1 MSFSGDL
8 QHLPIVDVIQL
19 LHSTR
24 KTGTLYLKSHK
35 GESQLTFNDGYFV
48 SANHVNNSVRIGRIL
63 VEMNVITHEE
73 LEQALLEQKNAG
85 ANRKPLV
92 ATLIEGGK
100 INKDDAYKGLESLI
114 EMTIVEILTWTS
126 GAFTLDVDKIDVS
139 DEYRYFPETLKQDL
153 SMNTQ
158 SVLMDALRIYDEKKR
173 DGTLNDGSLSGDEN
187 SPELPPGS
195 GETSDG
201 ITADLLGLDDL
212 DTLEKRIP
220 DVFTGLR
227 DHSPVNIHRQNI
239 GKSLV
244 GLPPE
249 EQDKL
254 IAFLDN
260 LSAAPATVSSLGH
273 QTNLALA
280 VIVFSRDEVVKY
292 ISTVICK
299 QEGLFVFTTDE
310 EVNLD
315 HIIDQT
321 LSKGLQPVL
330 VIDTPKE
337 LGPGFDR
344 DTEVAL
350 VQAKRAKYPTLSILQ
365 LATPQDLDTSLHAL
379 QAGIRAVL
387 PRAGQTDGKGSF
399 VNDTI
404 AYMETFRS
412 YLKTS
417 FTGTDQQFLHQFRE
431 SMLQLDTLKDAPD
444 LVFVIL
450 RFASLLFERSITFI
464 VGKSEL
470 IAEKGIGI
478 KSAKDAGPTA
488 ALLYRIPLGQPSLF
502 QDVINSGSLYFGP
515 SNDSTMEDHLFDK
528 IDPPLNSKILLL
540 PIKSF
545 GRVFALIYADFGS
558 KTATPP
564 ALEFLDTLSR
574 HASLVLDNAFYRKK
588 FEKPAQPQ

>member
-8 QHLPIVDVIQL
+8 RHLPIVDVIQL

-24 KTGTLYLKSHK
+24 KTGTLCLKSHK

-63 VEMNVITHEE
+63 VEMQVISLEE
-73 LEQALLEQKNAG
+73 LERALLEQKNAG

-92 ATLIEGGK
+92 ATLIEAGK
-100 INKDDAYKGLESLI
+100 INKDDAYKGLETLI

-126 GAFTLDVDKIDVS
+126 GTFTLDVDKIDVS

-153 SMNTQ
+153 SMDTQ
-158 SVLMDALRIYDEKKR
+158 GVLMDALRIYDEKKR
-173 DGTLNDGSLSGDEN
+173 DGTLTEESFPSGEDGSTEQPSESGT
-187 SPELPPGS
+187 PIA
-195 GETSDG
+195 G
-201 ITADLLGLDDL
+201 ITADLLGLGDL
-212 DTLEKRIP
+212 EALEKRIP
-220 DVFTGLR
+220 DVFTGIK
-227 DHSPVNIHRQNI
+227 DHAPVDIHRQNI
-239 GKSLV
+239 GEKLK
-244 GLPPE
+244 GLPLG

-254 IAFLDN
+254 IAFLNN
-260 LSAAPATVSSLGH
+260 LSKSPALDSHGT
-273 QTNLALA
+273 QALA

-292 ISTVICK
+292 IITAICK
-299 QEGLFVFTTDE
+299 HEGLFVFTTDE

-321 LSKGLQPVL
+321 LSKELLPVL
-330 VIDTPKE
+330 VVDTPKE
-337 LGPGFDR
+337 LGAGFSAA
-344 DTEVAL
+344 TEIAL
-350 VQAKRAKYPTLSILQ
+350 LQTKRAKYPKLSILQ
-365 LATPQDLDTSLHAL
+365 LAPPQDLDTCLQAL

-387 PRAGQTDGKGSF
+387 PRASQEDGKDSF
-399 VNDTI
+399 ANDTI

-412 YLKTS
+412 YLRTS

-431 SMLQLDTLKDAPD
+431 SVLELETLKEAPD
-444 LVFVIL
+444 LVFVLL
-450 RFASLLFERSITFI
+450 RFASLLFERTLTLI

-478 KSAKDAGPTA
+478 KAPKDAGPTT

-515 SNDSTMEDHLFDK
+515 ANDTIMNDHLFEK
-528 IDPPLNSKILLL
+528 IGAPLSSKILLL

-545 GRVFALIYADFGS
+545 GRVVALIYSDFGT
-558 KTATPP
+558 KTSTP
-564 ALEFLDTLSR
+564 AAVELLDTLSK